1 MNELSL
7 IKKQNEKR
15 KTIIINYRKHENDL
29 NSENNNIKVKLIYL
43 EKENNILKNKI
54 SEYKRK
60 YVEETIN
67 YKNEVREI
75 KTFGK
80 NKSKYLINLT
90 FKVTLINT
98 EFNEIFFVS
107 SFSKDSVFFHT
118 NNPEEKENIC
128 YIITNK
134 YLFIQNF
141 TPNAVSYL
149 GLTSSI
155 LNNDVEI
162 TFFIKQFYE
171 DFLNIS
177 IENEQLN
184 SEQKLNLKKKI
195 LNKKYKIKQKN
206 GTRSRYKAHGRTRA
220 SK

>member
-1 MNELSL
+1 MKYFLYHHF
-7 IKKQNEKR
+7 Q
-15 KTIIINYRKHENDL
+15 
-29 NSENNNIKVKLIYL
+29 
-43 EKENNILKNKI
+43 KI
-54 SEYKRK
+54 Q
-60 YVEETIN
+60 
-67 YKNEVREI
+67 
-75 KTFGK
+75 F
-80 NKSKYLINLT
+80 
-90 FKVTLINT
+90 
-98 EFNEIFFVS
+98 
-107 SFSKDSVFFHT
+107 FFHT

-134 YLFIQNF
+134 SLFIQNF

-184 SEQKLNLKKKI
+184 SEQKLNLKKK
-195 LNKKYKIKQKN
+195 NIK
-206 GTRSRYKAHGRTRA
+206 
-220 SK
+220 